1 MSQFRVAH
9 DPFSIFSGM
18 SHAFI
23 NTYIS
28 KMELAVFPP
37 LKYVLSCLN
46 KSQLNKPQAWSLL
59 QLIHRESLSVG
70 RLAYLSSFLP
80 WATSYGFKHP
90 PPRRTEVPKAEKARE
105 TPKIQKIWK
114 IRRSTR
120 SSHEV
125 LKTLY
130 LFGRCLYH
138 STWAEVRGQLE
149 GIGSLLPPHHTG
161 LEDSILVFRLR
172 STSLTPWAISLTCFH
187 EMENAVGSCRRVPT
201 LAELHTAGHRLLGVQ
216 VCESSLTPGRA
227 FQWHRSLLVTQC
239 VYKKPQ

>member
-1 MSQFRVAH
+1 MSFLVSTSHNSISHKHGACFSSFTGN
-9 DPFSIFSGM
+9 PFLWVSLLIFL
-18 SHAFI
+18 H
-23 NTYIS
+23 
-28 KMELAVFPP
+28 
-37 LKYVLSCLN
+37 SCLE
-46 KSQLNKPQAWSLL
+46 LL
-59 QLIHRESLSVG
+59 PMNSNTTI
-70 RLAYLSSFLP
+70 
-80 WATSYGFKHP
+80 
-90 PPRRTEVPKAEKARE
+90 PRRTEVPKAEKARE
-105 TPKIQKIWK
+105 TAKIQKIWK

-227 FQWHRSLLVTQC
+227 FQWHRSLLVTHC